1 MATVDEKGLFE
12 DRDAVSSWED
22 DAWAE
27 YARGGNIFMNNS
39 ESISRRLKGARKKLF
54 SNEEKMKV
62 DFLDVVHS
70 RLQASGLKMKLN
82 LANIC
87 PS

>member
-1 MATVDEKGLFE
+1 MTTVDEKDLLE
-12 DRDAVSSWED
+12 DRDAVSFLEG

-39 ESISRRLKGARKKLF
+39 DSISRRLKGARKKLF

-62 DFLDVVHS
+62 DFLSVVQS
-70 RLQASGLKMKLN
+70 KLRASGLKMKLN
-82 LANIC
+82 LANIR